1 MKARNIAVLL
11 FRSNQGAAAVIQ
23 TVIARFFT
31 VAINLATGV
40 INARGLGAVG
50 RGEMSVL
57 VLWPGLLASLLTL
70 GMPAAIRYWVRRDPA
85 RQREFF
91 TVALGVS
98 AVMSIIT
105 VAIGFFF
112 VPSWLHNY
120 SPQIVR
126 EAQILMFMALVL
138 LPSLVLSAMLEGIQD
153 FRSANV
159 TRYIPPAITLVAL
172 CVLVSN
178 HSLTPFMS
186 ALAYMLP
193 VVPVAAWKFWKL
205 RKNYKCSSF
214 DRWPPLQLLGS
225 YGIRSYGI
233 DVLSTLGGQIDQV
246 LVIAL
251 LSASNVGVY
260 VVALNASRVLTL
272 LTASVVTVLLPSAS
286 GLDKEGAVEIVTRSA
301 RISTAIAATLGL
313 ALVAVYP
320 VIFPLF
326 YGRAF
331 SQAVSVAQLLT
342 LEAVL
347 FGAVDV
353 LAQAFMALGR
363 PGFVTALQSI
373 GLMIVFPAM
382 LLFLP
387 HFGLLG
393 AAMALLTS
401 TTVRLIFVLWS
412 YPMFLKIPMPN
423 LILRKDDF
431 VRVRRLFFRL

>member
-1 MKARNIAVLL
+1 MLL

-159 TRYIPPAITLVAL
+159 TRYIPPAIKLVAL

-193 VVPVAAWKFWKL
+193 VVPVAAWKFWKESEMPKPASCWRNSPKARDRSRVRHAM
-205 RKNYKCSSF
+205 RKN
-214 DRWPPLQLLGS
+214 
-225 YGIRSYGI
+225 
-233 DVLSTLGGQIDQV
+233 
-246 LVIAL
+246 
-251 LSASNVGVY
+251 VY
-260 VVALNASRVLTL
+260 ET
-272 LTASVVTVLLPSAS
+272 
-286 GLDKEGAVEIVTRSA
+286 VEIRFERVYKRRS
-301 RISTAIAATLGL
+301 
-313 ALVAVYP
+313 
-320 VIFPLF
+320 
-326 YGRAF
+326 
-331 SQAVSVAQLLT
+331 
-342 LEAVL
+342 
-347 FGAVDV
+347 
-353 LAQAFMALGR
+353 
-363 PGFVTALQSI
+363 
-373 GLMIVFPAM
+373 
-382 LLFLP
+382 
-387 HFGLLG
+387 
-393 AAMALLTS
+393 
-401 TTVRLIFVLWS
+401 
-412 YPMFLKIPMPN
+412 
-423 LILRKDDF
+423 
-431 VRVRRLFFRL
+431 

>member
-1 MKARNIAVLL
+1 M
-11 FRSNQGAAAVIQ
+11 
-23 TVIARFFT
+23 
-31 VAINLATGV
+31 
-40 INARGLGAVG
+40 
-50 RGEMSVL
+50 
-57 VLWPGLLASLLTL
+57 
-70 GMPAAIRYWVRRDPA
+70 
-85 RQREFF
+85 
-91 TVALGVS
+91 
-98 AVMSIIT
+98 
-105 VAIGFFF
+105 
-112 VPSWLHNY
+112 
-120 SPQIVR
+120 
-126 EAQILMFMALVL
+126 
-138 LPSLVLSAMLEGIQD
+138 
-153 FRSANV
+153 
-159 TRYIPPAITLVAL
+159 
-172 CVLVSN
+172 
-178 HSLTPFMS
+178 
-186 ALAYMLP
+186 
-193 VVPVAAWKFWKL
+193 
-205 RKNYKCSSF
+205 
-214 DRWPPLQLLGS
+214 
-225 YGIRSYGI
+225 
-233 DVLSTLGGQIDQV
+233 LSTLGGQIDQV

-412 YPMFLKIPMPN
+412 YPMFLKLPMPN